1 MNMFLDE
8 VTPHEVGFEAEE
20 WVKLSLGEKRVVIA
34 FLARRT
40 PIGTARAL
48 GVHPSTNSS
57 IRRKIEELRLVE
69 RMAKKKPVPAPQRD
83 CQKPR
88 KPPGLYRSKQDL

>member
-34 FLARRT
+34 FFARRT

-57 IRRKIEELRLVE
+57 IRRKIVELRLVE
-69 RMAKKKPVPAPQRD
+69 RMANMKAVPAPQRD
-83 CQKPR
+83 CQKTKKIPDW
-88 KPPGLYRSKQDL
+88 YRSKQDL